1 MLLVQVQQFGT
12 DTRYELEILDH
23 SVIKMLKLRDRK
35 FWWLIP
41 TLVEVTG
48 EKLVGG
54 ALLHPSHT
62 E

>member
-12 DTRYELEILDH
+12 GTRNELEILDH
-23 SVIKMLKLRDRK
+23 SVIKMLKLGVRK

-41 TLVEVTG
+41 TLVEVKG